1 MRWKYILILSV
12 ILMLTN
18 NLQAQVKYEREY
30 RIKEYDAPPLAQSF
44 IDSVFSESRVRWYA
58 EISNEGKSVEA
69 KLSYNRTRYS
79 IEFDLQGNILD
90 IEFEIKA
97 EEIPETVHENIERNL
112 KEIFDRYRIT
122 RIQEQVLAS
131 RTGYYLFL
139 KNTDTDGI
147 TINYEITI
155 RGRENRKT
163 RWYEFLFDQKGHI
176 KSKIPIVFRNTDI
189 LEF

>member
-12 ILMLTN
+12 FLMLTN
-18 NLQAQVKYEREY
+18 NMQAQVKYEREY
-30 RIKEYDAPPLAQSF
+30 LIKEYDAPPLAQSF

-79 IEFDLQGNILD
+79 IKFDLQGNILD
-90 IEFEIKA
+90 VEFEIKA
-97 EEIPETVHENIERNL
+97 EEIPETVRENIERNL

-131 RTGYYLFL
+131 RTGSYLLL
-139 KNTDTDGI
+139 KNGDTDGI

-176 KSKIPIVFRNTDI
+176 KSKIPVVFRNTDN

>member
-1 MRWKYILILSV
+1 MQWKYILILSV
-12 ILMLTN
+12 CLMLTN

-30 RIKEYDAPPLAQSF
+30 RIKEYNAPPLAQSF

-58 EISNEGKSVEA
+58 EISNEGKTIEA
-69 KLSYNRTRYS
+69 KLKSNGIRYS

-90 IEFEIKA
+90 IEFEINAK
-97 EEIPETVHENIERNL
+97 EIPETVLENIDRNL

-139 KNTDTDGI
+139 KNGNTDGI

-163 RWYEFLFDQKGHI
+163 RWYEFLFDQKGQF
-176 KSKIPIVFRNTDI
+176 KSKIPVVFRNTDN